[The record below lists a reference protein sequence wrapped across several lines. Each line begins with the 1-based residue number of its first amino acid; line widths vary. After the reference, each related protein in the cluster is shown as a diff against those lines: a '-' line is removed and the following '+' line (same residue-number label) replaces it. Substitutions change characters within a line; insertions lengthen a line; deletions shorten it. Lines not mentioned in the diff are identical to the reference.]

1 MASESANNDNNNEQP
16 PPQNREHLNLKV
28 KAQDGTEVC
37 AALQSFCIYHK
48 AF

>member
-16 PPQNREHLNLKV
+16 QPQNREHLNLKV

-37 AALQSFCIYHK
+37 ISSQSFYIIDN